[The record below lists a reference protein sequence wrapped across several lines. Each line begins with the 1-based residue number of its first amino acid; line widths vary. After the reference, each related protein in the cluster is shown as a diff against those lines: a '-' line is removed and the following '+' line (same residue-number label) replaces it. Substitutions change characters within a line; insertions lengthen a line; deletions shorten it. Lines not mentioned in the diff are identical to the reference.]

1 MSILLVSP
9 IFGVDEDIPP
19 GPSSVSQKV
28 LENQSVGSVVGILQG
43 IADSTFH
50 RNAILHQGFQL
61 DVASEEFLNLN
72 QNAGLG
78 TREISGERTYGQ
90 ELRFTNVNS
99 FKDAGIGITRNRGF
113 QNLFAGFFVQK
124 RTGFMNSD

>member
-9 IFGVDEDIPP
+9 IFGVDEDVPP
-19 GPSSVSQKV
+19 QDLVLSPQKV

-61 DVASEEFLNLN
+61 DVASEEFLNLH

-78 TREISGERTYGQ
+78 TREISGGANLRPRTSIY
-90 ELRFTNVNS
+90 ECR
-99 FKDAGIGITRNRGF
+99 
-113 QNLFAGFFVQK
+113 
-124 RTGFMNSD
+124 